1 MKKGFTLIELLCII
15 IILGVIALIAVP
27 MVNTIIIESKK
38 ESFKTTARSYAN
50 VAEKKCLQ
58 EQIKQKPI
66 TMRYKLENGKINP
79 KLDIKGEV
87 PEGYIYVNDKCE
99 VTYELKN
106 DKYIVYVERPNDDV
120 ILIDNT
126 STYQENKL
134 SRVIIE
140 NNNVLNS
147 PITRPGI
154 DNSKQNEASLVKG
167 TDNDGDSIYCEFP
180 AKYLTMSDS
189 ELTDMINKMNAD
201 YLEEKHR
208 KEQ

>member
-27 MVNTIIIESKK
+27 MVNTIITESKK

-106 DKYIVYVERPNDDV
+106 DKYIVYCEKSGD
-120 ILIDNT
+120 
-126 STYQENKL
+126 TYYFFIKL
-134 SRVIIE
+134 GRK
-140 NNNVLNS
+140 
-147 PITRPGI
+147 RR
-154 DNSKQNEASLVKG
+154 
-167 TDNDGDSIYCEFP
+167 
-180 AKYLTMSDS
+180 YLESS
-189 ELTDMINKMNAD
+189 ELKQLAD
-201 YLEEKHR
+201 AAQWFIEHQGSNFGEPIQNLLSKYGH
-208 KEQ
+208 

>member
-27 MVNTIIIESKK
+27 MVNTIITESKK

-140 NNNVLNS
+140 NNNV
-147 PITRPGI
+147 
-154 DNSKQNEASLVKG
+154 SK
-167 TDNDGDSIYCEFP
+167 Y
-180 AKYLTMSDS
+180 
-189 ELTDMINKMNAD
+189 
-201 YLEEKHR
+201 
-208 KEQ
+208 